1 MIRRLHL
8 LALKAYR
15 RLPVV
20 GRRFV
25 VRRLA
30 PSYTVGAICV
40 IQRHDGAILLVRLSY
55 RSRWG
60 FPGGLTKRGES
71 IEDCARREALEE
83 TGLQVETLAPPA
95 VVVAPGPR
103 RVDVVF
109 RCRFDESAAPRVG
122 SDSAEI
128 VELRWFQPS
137 DLPQLQP
144 EAAEALMSLGRSQAE
159 LARHLGL
166 SLHDS
171 RRLTGTDRA
180 WPV

>member
-8 LALKAYR
+8 LALKAFR
-15 RLPVV
+15 RLPVA

-40 IQRHDGAILLVRLSY
+40 IQRDDGAILLVRLSY
-55 RSRWG
+55 RARWG

-71 IEDCARREALEE
+71 IEHCARREALEE
-83 TGLQVETLAPPA
+83 TGLQVDPLGPPA

-109 RCRFDESAAPRVG
+109 RCRPSDGAPRRVG

-128 VELRWFQPS
+128 VELRWFHPS
-137 DLPQLQP
+137 DLPRLQR
-144 EAAEALMSLGRSQAE
+144 EAAEALMSLGRIEAD
-159 LARHLGL
+159 LARHLGM
-166 SLHDS
+166 SLRDS
-171 RRLTGTDRA
+171 RRLTGTDR
-180 WPV
+180 V